1 MTALVNTHA
10 EVEYTEYLRELRRER
25 ALSTLA
31 NNYHGSS
38 FEAANTNK
46 WVALSL
52 SARFVSF
59 FDAWTQS
66 SYEAWGKA
74 GRPEREF

>member
-1 MTALVNTHA
+1 MTALANTHA
-10 EVEYTEYLRELRRER
+10 EVEYTKYLRELRRER

-59 FDAWTQS
+59 FDAWTEK
-66 SYEAWGKA
+66 SYNAWVKSGK
-74 GRPEREF
+74 PNNF